1 MSARIFNPL
10 FILLA
15 RLTSPQ
21 LARTVQFLKAE
32 NEILRSKLPKRP
44 RVTSRERTRLLKLG
58 LPLGQAIKQLIT
70 IVTYRTFRRWANDG
84 KKGKRRGPHKAG
96 RPSTSSAVSS
106 RGSTRGFRRTD
117 TC

>member
-1 MSARIFNPL
+1 MTARIFNPL
-10 FILLA
+10 FMLLA
-15 RLTSPQ
+15 RLTDPG
-21 LARTVQFLKAE
+21 LARAVQFLKAE

-44 RVTSRERTRLLKLG
+44 RVTPRERTRLLKLG

-70 IVTYRTFRRWANDG
+70 IVTYRTFRRWASDG
-84 KKGKRRGPHKAG
+84 KKGKRRGPYKVG